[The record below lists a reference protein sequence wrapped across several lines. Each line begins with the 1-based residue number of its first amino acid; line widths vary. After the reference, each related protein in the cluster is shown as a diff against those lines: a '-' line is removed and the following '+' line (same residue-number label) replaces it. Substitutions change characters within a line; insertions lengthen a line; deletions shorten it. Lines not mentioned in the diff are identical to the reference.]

1 VRDRHQALR
10 LAEFFNAKNIPY
22 VNQRGVSLTDS
33 PALTSLILI
42 LQAVMHPRDLG
53 AVKAALGSVLIGWTH
68 QCFTAPH
75 SLEPVLI
82 TFYRLRRV
90 LFEQGFAPFFQSLL
104 HSCWKTDGNHLIDTL
119 LNREGGIDVYHDL
132 QQLADL
138 IIDHHYKEWNGPEG
152 IIPFLDRLKLWQ
164 ANEDERVKRLQDPNK
179 EGVKI
184 LTLHFSKGLEFD
196 IVFTLGVV
204 NRTWIQ
210 EDLIPLEIDG
220 KTILAPASQDEAAL
234 QRYFEE
240 LDAEKMRQ
248 LYVAL
253 TRAKYRLYIPVALQL
268 PSEKLALGEA
278 SPMDLFLAKFNQ
290 TEAPLQQLYE
300 RMKGYRGDS
309 LLEFLNTKGIHHHMT
324 YSFCPLVENELSHKQ
339 QNRSLEL
346 YPPAEV
352 KVPGHPISMVSF
364 SSLARSSL
372 QTQSEGEFPI
382 PHDFNNS
389 TKTVH
394 TLPANYETGLLIHR
408 LLEKI
413 SFQEFQKVHTEEQA
427 RLLISPLIPKG
438 PFQSWDTVIAS
449 LIFNTLKIDL
459 FPNDPFCLSHLEKD
473 FYREI
478 PFVFGQEIPQL
489 LEGKNIPNGF
499 VKGIIDCLFR
509 HQGKY
514 YLIDWK
520 SNWLGPD
527 TSFYQN
533 ERLKQAMQD
542 NDYFLQAT
550 LYKEAVKRYL
560 TLVDSRPFEECFGG
574 IHYLFL
580 RGLKAGQQTGIFF
593 I

>member
-1 VRDRHQALR
+1 
-10 LAEFFNAKNIPY
+10 
-22 VNQRGVSLTDS
+22 
-33 PALTSLILI
+33 
-42 LQAVMHPRDLG
+42 
-53 AVKAALGSVLIGWTH
+53 
-68 QCFTAPH
+68 
-75 SLEPVLI
+75 
-82 TFYRLRRV
+82 
-90 LFEQGFAPFFQSLL
+90 
-104 HSCWKTDGNHLIDTL
+104 
-119 LNREGGIDVYHDL
+119 
-132 QQLADL
+132 
-138 IIDHHYKEWNGPEG
+138 
-152 IIPFLDRLKLWQ
+152 
-164 ANEDERVKRLQDPNK
+164 
-179 EGVKI
+179 
-184 LTLHFSKGLEFD
+184 
-196 IVFTLGVV
+196 
-204 NRTWIQ
+204 
-210 EDLIPLEIDG
+210 
-220 KTILAPASQDEAAL
+220 
-234 QRYFEE
+234 
-240 LDAEKMRQ
+240 
-248 LYVAL
+248 
-253 TRAKYRLYIPVALQL
+253 
-268 PSEKLALGEA
+268 
-278 SPMDLFLAKFNQ
+278 
-290 TEAPLQQLYE
+290 
-300 RMKGYRGDS
+300 
-309 LLEFLNTKGIHHHMT
+309 
-324 YSFCPLVENELSHKQ
+324 
-339 QNRSLEL
+339 
-346 YPPAEV
+346 
-352 KVPGHPISMVSF
+352 
-364 SSLARSSL
+364 
-372 QTQSEGEFPI
+372 
-382 PHDFNNS
+382 
-389 TKTVH
+389 
-394 TLPANYETGLLIHR
+394 LPANYETGLLIHR